1 MRVLD
6 LADDRAIYAGKL
18 LGASVLR
25 LEPRG
30 GDPLRER
37 GPSHNGASLWHAF
50 FAASRRI
57 ARAEFDLD
65 AILALASCA
74 DIVIDCGRL
83 RSASILHGNLFD
95 GLDIR
100 ALVGQLCLS
109 PRSNRGRRRGVGAA
123 KRWV

>member
-1 MRVLD
+1 MADADECIDKWVNALEYVRVLD

-18 LGASVLR
+18 LGDLGASVLR

-37 GPSHNGASLWHAF
+37 GPFRDGVSLWHAF
-50 FAASRRI
+50 FAGSRRI

-83 RSASILHGNLFD
+83 RSAAISHGERSITSMGW
-95 GLDIR
+95 
-100 ALVGQLCLS
+100 C
-109 PRSNRGRRRGVGAA
+109 
-123 KRWV
+123 W